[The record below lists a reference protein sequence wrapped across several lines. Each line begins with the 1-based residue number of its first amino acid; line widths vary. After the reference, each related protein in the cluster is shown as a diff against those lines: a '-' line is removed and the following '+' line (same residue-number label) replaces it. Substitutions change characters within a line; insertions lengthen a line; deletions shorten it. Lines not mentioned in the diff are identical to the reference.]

1 MLRSRIALFSS
12 IPMSENVK
20 IIKVI
25 DSHTAGEPTRVVV
38 SGAPDNPG
46 ATPAEWREFLRNEHD
61 WLRTAVVCE
70 PRGHEAVVG
79 ALLCE
84 PTLPDCVAGVVFFN
98 NVGYLHGCLHGT
110 IGVTVTLA
118 HLGLLN
124 EGDNKIETPT
134 GIVTVREA
142 KDGWVSVRNV
152 RSWRHAA
159 SVSVEVPDWGTVQ
172 GDVAWGGNWFFLIE
186 AGDAIKVDCSNLDQ
200 LTDFTCAVRRA
211 LEVNSITGKDGGEID
226 HIEVFGPPAN
236 EEADSKNF
244 VLCPGFVYDRSP
256 CGTGTSAKLAC
267 LHAAGKLQPEQVWR
281 QAGILDTI
289 FEGTV
294 EEAPKGGVFP
304 TLRGCAFVTAE
315 AQMIVL
321 PDDPFAH
328 GIVHSK

>member
-1 MLRSRIALFSS
+1 
-12 IPMSENVK
+12 MSEGVK

-46 ATPAEWREFLRNEHD
+46 ATPTEWREFLRNEHD
-61 WLRTAVVCE
+61 WLRTAMACE

-84 PTLPDCVAGVVFFN
+84 PTQPDCVAGVVFFN

-118 HLGLLN
+118 HLGRLN

-134 GIVTVREA
+134 GIVTVREPE
-142 KDGWVSVRNV
+142 DGWVSVRNV
-152 RSWRHAA
+152 RSWCHAA
-159 SVSVEVPDWGTVQ
+159 AVSVEVPDWGTVQ

-186 AGDAIKVDCSNLDQ
+186 AGDAIKVDFSNLDQ

-211 LEVNSITGKDGGEID
+211 LEANSITGEDGGEID

-244 VLCPGFVYDRSP
+244 VLCPGLAYDRSP

-267 LHAAGKLQPEQVWR
+267 LHAADKLQPGQVWR

-304 TLRGCAFVTAE
+304 TVRGRAFVTAE
-315 AQMIVL
+315 AQMIVH